1 VNPILSRRRLLQ
13 ATAATAGAAAFA
25 GRFAPAAG
33 AQDAKLKFVWSPKA
47 TDNPVFAVAQKGG
60 EIRSTELGDVEFVW
74 VGPSN
79 TDAVLQ
85 ASLLDDAITAGCDGM
100 GISCNDATVLLPV
113 IDRATAAGIPV
124 ITWDSDS
131 DQSTRLSFYSI
142 DGAAAATAGATRFA
156 EVMKD
161 NPTKTYALLSG
172 NAGAP
177 NLEQRITDVRAVLD
191 LPENGLEYVTT
202 LFCNDDPALGQTLM
216 EDQLTA
222 TPDLGG
228 FFLIGGWPLFADTA
242 GMTKFLAGTAAGT
255 LKCVAWDTLSMQ
267 LPLLEN
273 GTVQGLIGPKYF
285 GGGYDGIGIMYDH
298 VKYGI
303 ELPPFIDSGF
313 DLLTTPE
320 DAAAFAT
327 KWETQNFVP
336 EGGSKFGLGN
346 ADAYASP
353 GASPQAS

>member
-1 VNPILSRRRLLQ
+1 VNPILTRRRFLQ

-25 GRFAPAAG
+25 GRLAPAAR
-33 AQDAKLKFVWSPKA
+33 AQDKLKFVWSPKA

-60 EIRSTELGDVEFVW
+60 EIRSGELGDVEFVW

-79 TDAVLQ
+79 TDAQLQ

-100 GISCNDATVLLPV
+100 GISCNDATVLQPV
-113 IDRATAAGIPV
+113 IDRATDEGIPV

-131 DQSTRLSFYSI
+131 PDSKRLSFYSI
-142 DGAAAATAGATRFA
+142 DGDAAATAGAQRFV

-161 NPTKTYALLSG
+161 NPTHTYALLSG

-177 NLEQRITDVRAVLD
+177 NLEGRIAAVRAVLD
-191 LPENGLEYVTT
+191 LPESGLEYVTT
-202 LFCNDDPALGQTLM
+202 LFCNDNTALGQQQM

-228 FFLIGGWPLFADTA
+228 FFLIGGWPLFGDTA
-242 GMTKFLAGTAAGT
+242 SMTKFHAATAAGT

-267 LPLLEN
+267 LPLLED
-273 GTVQGLIGPKYF
+273 GTVQGLIGQKYF
-285 GGGYDGIGIMYDH
+285 GWGYDGIGIMYDH
-298 VKYGI
+298 VKFGI
-303 ELPPFIDSGF
+303 ELPAFIDSGF

-320 DAAAFAT
+320 QATEFAK

-336 EGGSKFGLGN
+336 EGGSKFGLG
-346 ADAYASP
+346 DASAY
-353 GASPQAS
+353 GAAPQPS